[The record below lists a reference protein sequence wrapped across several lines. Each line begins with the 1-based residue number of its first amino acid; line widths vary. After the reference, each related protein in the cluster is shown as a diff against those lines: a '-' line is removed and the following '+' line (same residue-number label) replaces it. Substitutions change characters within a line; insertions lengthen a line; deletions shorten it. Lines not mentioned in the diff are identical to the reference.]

1 VRQRALIVSYY
12 FPPAGG
18 GGVQRVL
25 QLCKH
30 LPAFGWDVDV
40 LAPDDPKWV
49 AHDPG
54 LAAEIPPATV
64 VHRARYRGP
73 SDERP
78 AADVLASARGLP
90 GVATRAGIYGRQLL
104 LPDPRVVWVPDA
116 VRAAVRIVRERSA
129 SVVLTTSP
137 PSSAHIVG
145 SLVARRTGVPWV
157 ADLRDSWLANPHR
170 RYEARSVRVKRAVLE
185 TMARRTFARVSAV
198 TTVTDTIAEE
208 ARALAPAGTPTAVIS
223 NGCDFDE
230 FAGLEHTPSDRLRI
244 LHAGFFFGKRSPR
257 PFLEALRGVLADR
270 PELRDVVEARFVGG
284 FRTADREWAQSLGLG
299 ESLRIDGFLPH
310 EQALAE
316 MKNAGALLLLI
327 PRSGGLGTS
336 VLSGKLFEY
345 LAAERPMLA
354 LVPPEGVAA
363 DLLRS
368 TGFAHIA
375 DPDDVPGIRAQIEE
389 LATSWKAGRL
399 GDRPL
404 PADLR
409 ERLDRRTRAS
419 EMADVLRSVA

>member
-1 VRQRALIVSYY
+1 MRALIVSYY

-25 QLCKH
+25 KLCKH

-54 LAAEIPPATV
+54 LAAEIPAGTV

-78 AADVLASARGLP
+78 AADVLAGAEGLR
-90 GVATRAGIYGRQLL
+90 GVATRAGLYGRQLL
-104 LPDPRVVWVPDA
+104 VPDPRVVWVPDA
-116 VRAAVRIVRERSA
+116 ARAAVRIVRERSA

-137 PSSAHIVG
+137 PSSAHMIGNV
-145 SLVARRTGVPWV
+145 VARRTGVPWI

-170 RYEARSVRVKRAVLE
+170 RYDRRSVRAKRAVLD

-198 TTVTDTIAEE
+198 TAVTETIADE
-208 ARALAPAGTPTAVIS
+208 ARALAPAGTPSAVIS

-244 LHAGFFFGKRSPR
+244 LHAGFFFGVRSPR
-257 PFLEALRGVLADR
+257 PFLEALARLLADR

-284 FRTADREWAQSLGLG
+284 FRTADRQWAESLGLG
-299 ESLRIDGFLPH
+299 AALRIDGFLPH
-310 EQALAE
+310 DQALAA
-316 MKNAGALLLLI
+316 MKGADALLLLI
-327 PRSGGLGTS
+327 PRAGGLGLS

-345 LAAERPMLA
+345 LAAERPVLA
-354 LVPPEGVAA
+354 LVPPEGIAA

-368 TGFAHIA
+368 TGFARIA
-375 DPDDVPGIRAQIEE
+375 DPDDVGAIREQLEDLVEA
-389 LATSWKAGRL
+389 WRAGDL

-419 EMADVLRSVA
+419 EMADVFRSVA